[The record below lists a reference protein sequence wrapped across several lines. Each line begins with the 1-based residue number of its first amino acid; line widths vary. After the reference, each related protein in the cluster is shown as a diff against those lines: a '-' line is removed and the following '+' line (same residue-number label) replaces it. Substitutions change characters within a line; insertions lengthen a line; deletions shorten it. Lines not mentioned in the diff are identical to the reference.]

1 METIKLESRT
11 KSLKAIIVKSILFGI
26 FNFLFCFSLY
36 SQPKKLPATKKTT
49 SPSVSPTEKPTTRI
63 LFVFDA
69 SYSMFGQWQSGMKM
83 DIAKRLLSEFL
94 DSFKSY
100 DHLEIAFRAYGH
112 QHSLRPQR
120 DCKDT
125 KLEVPFSTD
134 LRGNVSTIKRKLA
147 DIVPRGTTPI
157 AYTLEQCGDDFPA
170 AGSSTIRNII
180 ILITDGIEE
189 CDGDPCAVSL
199 MLQKKGII
207 LKPFVIGIG
216 LDESFKNA
224 FGCVGK
230 YYDASNEE
238 SFKNILNVVI
248 SQALNNTTAQVNL
261 LDQIGKPTE
270 TDVNMTF
277 YDETSGVIKYD
288 FMHTLTNRGLPDTLI
303 LDPIGTYHLV
313 VYTIPPVEK
322 HDITL
327 VAGKHNIIP
336 LDAPQ
341 GYLNLK
347 VAYNNYKVL
356 KCIVRKNGDMK
367 TLHVQDFTQTEKYI
381 VGKYDLEILS
391 LPRIRLDNVDIAQSK
406 TTTIEIPQAG
416 MAVINK
422 PNEGPGSLY
431 LEEKNKLTWV
441 CNLQDNIIQE
451 NIVLQPGSYR
461 VEWRSKNAKE
471 SIYTVERRFKV
482 ESGSTVSVKVY

>member
-1 METIKLESRT
+1 LKQG
-11 KSLKAIIVKSILFGI
+11 KSKTFFFSHFFLISIYSLFAISYSLPSQAQRKSKPI
-26 FNFLFCFSLY
+26 
-36 SQPKKLPATKKTT
+36 ATKTT
-49 SPSVSPTEKPTTRI
+49 PTTPTEKPTTRI

-69 SYSMFGQWQSGMKM
+69 SFSMFGQWQSGMKM
-83 DIAKRLLSEFL
+83 DIAKRLLSEFI
-94 DSFKSY
+94 DSLKTY

-125 KLEVPFSTD
+125 KLEVPFSPD
-134 LRGNVSTIKRKLA
+134 IRANVAAIKRKLG

-157 AYTLEQCGDDFPA
+157 AYTLEQCGDDFPSP
-170 AGSSTIRNII
+170 GSPSVRNII

-199 MLQKKGII
+199 MLQKKGIV

-224 FGCVGK
+224 FGCIGK
-230 YYDASNEE
+230 FYDASNEE

-261 LDQIGKPTE
+261 LDQIGKPSE

-277 YDETSGVIKYD
+277 YDQTTGVIKYD
-288 FMHTLTNRGLPDTLI
+288 FMHTLNNKGLPDTLI

-322 HDITL
+322 NDITL
-327 VAGKHNIIP
+327 VAGKHNVIA

-356 KCIVRKNGDMK
+356 KCIVRKRGDMK
-367 TLHVQDFTQTEKYI
+367 TLNVQDFTQTEKYI
-381 VGKYDLEILS
+381 VGKYDIEILT
-391 LPRIRLDNVDIAQSK
+391 LPRILLDNIDVSQSK
-406 TTTIEIPQAG
+406 TTTIEIAQAG

-422 PNEGPGSLY
+422 PTEGPGSLY

-441 CNLQDNIIQE
+441 CNLQDGNIQE
-451 NIVLQPGSYR
+451 NIVLQPGNYR
-461 VEWRSKNAKE
+461 AEWRSKNAKE
-471 SIYTVERRFKV
+471 SVYTIERRFKV
-482 ESGSTVSVKVY
+482 ESGATVSVKMY

>member
-1 METIKLESRT
+1 MKTRGSGDCIRPFKITIVWTFLSCLLTFSFCNESY
-11 KSLKAIIVKSILFGI
+11 A
-26 FNFLFCFSLY
+26 
-36 SQPKKLPATKKTT
+36 QPKKNKSITTPA
-49 SPSVSPTEKPTTRI
+49 PAEKPTTRI

-83 DIAKRLLSEFL
+83 DIAKRMLGEFV
-94 DSFKSY
+94 DSLKSY

-125 KLEVPFSTD
+125 KLEVPFSAD
-134 LRGNVSTIKRKLA
+134 LRGNITAIKRKLG

-157 AYTLEQCGDDFPA
+157 AYTLEQCGDDFPS
-170 AGSSTIRNII
+170 AGSSNVRNII

-207 LKPFVIGIG
+207 LKPFVIGVG

-224 FGCVGK
+224 FGCIGK
-230 YYDASNEE
+230 FYDASNEE
-238 SFKNILNVVI
+238 SFKNILNIVI

-261 LDQIGKPTE
+261 LDQIGKPSE

-288 FMHTLTNRGLPDTLI
+288 FMHTMNNKGLPDTLI
-303 LDPIGTYHLV
+303 IDPIGTYRMV
-313 VYTIPPVEK
+313 VHTIPPVEK
-322 HDITL
+322 RDITL
-327 VAGKHNIIP
+327 VAGKHNVIAV
-336 LDAPQ
+336 DAPQ
-341 GYLNLK
+341 GDLNLK
-347 VAYNNYKVL
+347 VAYNNYKAL
-356 KCIVRKNGDMK
+356 KCIVRKRGEMK
-367 TLHVQDFTQTEKYI
+367 TLNVQDFTQTERYL
-381 VGKYDLEILS
+381 VGKYDLEILT
-391 LPRIRLDNVDIAQSK
+391 LPRITLDNVDISQSK

-416 MAVINK
+416 MAVITK
-422 PNEGPGSLY
+422 PSEGPGSLY

-441 CNLQDNIIQE
+441 CNMLNSGLQE
-451 NIVLQPGSYR
+451 NIVLQPGNYR
-461 VEWRSKNAKE
+461 AEWRSKNSKE

-482 ESGSTVSVKVY
+482 ESGATVTVKLY

>member
-1 METIKLESRT
+1 MKKIKS
-11 KSLKAIIVKSILFGI
+11 KNVVKNNIVGILLIGLLTFVST
-26 FNFLFCFSLY
+26 FSLLAQQ
-36 SQPKKLPATKKTT
+36 SKVKQ
-49 SPSVSPTEKPTTRI
+49 VSPPTPSEKPLTRI

-69 SYSMFGQWQSGMKM
+69 SFSMFGQWQSGMKM
-83 DIAKRLLSEFL
+83 DIAKRMLGEFV
-94 DSFKSY
+94 DSLRSF
-100 DHLEIAFRAYGH
+100 DNLEIAFRAYGH
-112 QHSLRPQR
+112 QHNFRPQR

-125 KLEVPFSTD
+125 KLEVPFSSD
-134 LRGNVSTIKRKLA
+134 MRGNIAAIKRKLYN
-147 DIVPRGTTPI
+147 IVPRGTTPI
-157 AYTLEQCGDDFPA
+157 AYTLEQCGDDFPSVGNA
-170 AGSSTIRNII
+170 KVRNII

-199 MLQKKGII
+199 MLQTKGIV

-224 FGCVGK
+224 FGCIGK

-238 SFKNILNVVI
+238 SFKNILNIVI

-277 YDETSGVIKYD
+277 YDDVSGVIKYD
-288 FMHTLTNRGLPDTLI
+288 FMHTLNNKGLPDTLV
-303 LDPIGTYHLV
+303 LDPIGTYQLV
-313 VYTIPPVEK
+313 VHTIPHVEK
-322 HDITL
+322 RAITL
-327 VAGKHNIIP
+327 VAGKHNVIA

-347 VAYNNYKVL
+347 VAFNNYKVL
-356 KCIVRKNGDMK
+356 KCIVRKRGEMN
-367 TLHVQDFTQTEKYI
+367 TLHIQDFTQIEKYI
-381 VGKYDLEILS
+381 VGKYDLEILT
-391 LPRIRLDNVDIAQSK
+391 LPRIKLDNVDVSQSK

-416 MAVINK
+416 MAVFTK

-441 CNLQDNIIQE
+441 CNLQDNVVQE
-451 NIVLQPGSYR
+451 NVVLQPGNYR
-461 VEWRSKNAKE
+461 AEWRSKNARE
-471 SIYTVERRFKV
+471 SVYTVERRFKV
-482 ESGSTVSVKVY
+482 ESGATISVKMF

>member
-1 METIKLESRT
+1 MKTYKRVYIHSIPSACIRLLFF
-11 KSLKAIIVKSILFGI
+11 SLSILY
-26 FNFLFCFSLY
+26 FSLATTA
-36 SQPKKLPATKKTT
+36 QNRTARALTVPA
-49 SPSVSPTEKPTTRI
+49 EKPTTRI

-69 SYSMFGQWQSGMKM
+69 SFSMFGQWQSGMKM
-83 DIAKRLLSEFL
+83 DIAKRLLGEFI
-94 DSFKSY
+94 DSLKTF

-112 QHSLRPQR
+112 QHTLRPKR
-120 DCKDT
+120 DCQDT
-125 KLEVPFSTD
+125 KLEVPFSSD
-134 LRGNVSTIKRKLA
+134 LRGNIAAIKRKLG

-157 AYTLEQCGDDFPA
+157 AYSLEQCGNDFPGNA
-170 AGSSTIRNII
+170 SPSVRNII

-207 LKPFVIGIG
+207 LKPFVIGVG

-224 FGCVGK
+224 FGCIGK
-230 YYDASNEE
+230 FYDASNEE
-238 SFKNILNVVI
+238 SFKNILNIVI

-288 FMHTLTNRGLPDTLI
+288 WMHTLNNKGLPDTLVI
-303 LDPIGTYHLV
+303 DPIGTYHLV
-313 VYTIPPVEK
+313 VHTIPPVEK

-327 VAGKHNIIP
+327 VAGKHNVIA

-341 GYLNLK
+341 GDLNLK
-347 VAYNNYKVL
+347 VAFNNYKVL
-356 KCIVRKNGDMK
+356 KCIVRKHGDMK
-367 TLHVQDFTQTEKYI
+367 TLVVQDFTQTEKYI
-381 VGKYDLEILS
+381 IGKYDLEILT
-391 LPRIRLDNVDIAQSK
+391 LPRILLDNVDIAQSK

-416 MAVINK
+416 LAVFTK
-422 PNEGPGSLY
+422 PNEGPGSLF

-441 CNLQDNIIQE
+441 CNLQDAVLQE
-451 NIVLQPGSYR
+451 NIVLQPGNYR
-461 VEWRSKNAKE
+461 AEWRSKNAKE
-471 SIYTVERRFKV
+471 SVYTVERRFKV
-482 ESGSTVSVKVY
+482 ESGSTVTVKMY